1 MVAMPPR
8 VGGSSKALS
17 APPSQPA
24 LLPIPTSGAP
34 FYSHHSLLFPDHAVP
49 APASG
54 LCASW
59 ASAQVLPGPCR
70 PRTHLAGSLGPSSLC
85 SHVTH
90 GLEET
95 IPPTPQAPAPRL
107 LFLLYF
113 PPWHLTMYSARLLF
127 CLLPPQKCNLHDEGT
142 FFPVWVTGD
151 PTVPRTTTAH
161 SRLPINTAQ

>member
-8 VGGSSKALS
+8 VGGSSKALP

-34 FYSHHSLLFPDHAVP
+34 FYSHRSLLFSDHAGP

-95 IPPTPQAPAPRL
+95 IPPHPKL
-107 LFLLYF
+107 LHPVSVSCSTFLLGTSLCILLVYYF
-113 PPWHLTMYSARLLF
+113 VCCRHRNVISTMKGLF
-127 CLLPPQKCNLHDEGT
+127 SLFGSQVIPQCPEQSQH
-142 FFPVWVTGD
+142 
-151 PTVPRTTTAH
+151 TAG
-161 SRLPINTAQ
+161 SP